1 MLLTE
6 SFENYQ
12 SQMEL
17 KQNIALLIEALQVL
31 MRPEGTNSIES
42 SRYQIDIVQNLLSTL
57 FDDLQNYIIQNGIN
71 IDLNSTFI
79 EGFYE
84 ALKEQD
90 DDIMASRK
98 TLNRYRKMEKSFHNL
113 RILVSESTI
122 NIITLLIDKGFVEEV
137 VELIASGN

>member
-1 MLLTE
+1 MKKTE

-90 DDIMASRK
+90 DDIMAR
-98 TLNRYRKMEKSFHNL
+98 
-113 RILVSESTI
+113 
-122 NIITLLIDKGFVEEV
+122 
-137 VELIASGN
+137 